1 MLQIDYKGVLLHF
14 LFIKK
19 KRIDNVYSTY
29 EILVGQL
36 SWHFV
41 SLPITNIWHIKKKT
55 MLLKGIWNDII
66 NMLLC
71 EFFLECDVL
80 FTAPNA
86 WNFRY

>member
-41 SLPITNIWHIKKKT
+41 SLPITNI
-55 MLLKGIWNDII
+55 
-66 NMLLC
+66 
-71 EFFLECDVL
+71 
-80 FTAPNA
+80 
-86 WNFRY
+86 